1 MNVPFKLP
9 SAKGT
14 GNSNQNHATEELGEL
29 LGEFVESFA
38 GLADSLGIIALYYER
53 KGRLEG
59 LLTDKDF
66 EGGPTGEQSTK

>member
-1 MNVPFKLP
+1 MNSPLKFP
-9 SAKGT
+9 SAKST
-14 GNSNQNHATEELGEL
+14 GNSNKNKATEEFGEL
-29 LGEFVESFA
+29 LSEFVESFA

-66 EGGPTGEQSTK
+66 EGAEHENGSK